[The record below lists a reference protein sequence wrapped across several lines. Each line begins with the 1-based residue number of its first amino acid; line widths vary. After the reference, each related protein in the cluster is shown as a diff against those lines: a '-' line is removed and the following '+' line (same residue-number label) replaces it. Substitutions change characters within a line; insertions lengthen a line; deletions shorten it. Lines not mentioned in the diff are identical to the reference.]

1 MVFVGFEGAAFAL
14 HFDAADYV
22 GHFALVEDHGPV
34 GGQVRDQASALDDVG
49 AEIGFEL
56 GLAGEH
62 HDGVKLVLG

>member
-14 HFDAADYV
+14 HFDPADDV
-22 GHFALVEDHGPV
+22 GHFALVENYGSVSGQERYQV
-34 GGQVRDQASALDDVG
+34 GKLDDVG
-49 AEIGFEL
+49 AEIEFEL